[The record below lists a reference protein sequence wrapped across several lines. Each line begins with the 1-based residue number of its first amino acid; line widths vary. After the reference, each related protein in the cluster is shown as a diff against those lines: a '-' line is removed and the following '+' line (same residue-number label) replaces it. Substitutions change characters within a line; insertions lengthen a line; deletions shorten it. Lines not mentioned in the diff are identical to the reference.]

1 MAALQQRNKP
11 KEPPKV
17 PEKAPFFLPTLPGV
31 EARFAPEVKDQTK
44 DAKNNTRR
52 LEKAVHGMESVFAQ
66 KLVAEVVDGDCEP
79 IFNLPH
85 SQHVTVIHEDETFF
99 KYAKTLSPAAL
110 ELELRSLVTMDSL
123 SLFINALTRR
133 LLSHR
138 DFEAV
143 QALQNVFLRMHGDV
157 LIVNPEMQHKL
168 EELREVQRKESQKV
182 LELIASSLG
191 TLGFVRDTL

>member
-1 MAALQQRNKP
+1 MSDSALQQRNKP

-31 EARFAPEVKDQTK
+31 ETRFALEVKEQTK
-44 DAKNNTRR
+44 DAKKDTRR
-52 LEKAVHGMESVFAQ
+52 LEKAVHGTESVFAQ
-66 KLVAEVVDGDCEP
+66 KLAAEAIDGDCES
-79 IFNLPH
+79 IFNLP
-85 SQHVTVIHEDETFF
+85 QHVTDIHKDETFF
-99 KYAKTLSPAAL
+99 NYVKMLSPAAL
-110 ELELRSLVTMDSL
+110 ETELRSLVTVDHISF
-123 SLFINALTRR
+123 FINALSRR

-157 LIVNPEMQHKL
+157 LVANPDIRHKL
-168 EELREVQRKESQKV
+168 EELMEVQRKESQKV

-191 TLGFVRDTL
+191 TLSFVRDTL

>member
-1 MAALQQRNKP
+1 
-11 KEPPKV
+11 
-17 PEKAPFFLPTLPGV
+17 LPGV
-31 EARFAPEVKDQTK
+31 ETRFAPEVKDQTK
-44 DAKNNTRR
+44 DAKQNTRR
-52 LEKAVHGMESVFAQ
+52 LEKAIHGIESVFAQ
-66 KLVAEVVDGDCEP
+66 KLAAEVVDGDY
-79 IFNLPH
+79 
-85 SQHVTVIHEDETFF
+85 ETFF
-99 KYAKTLSPAAL
+99 NYAKMLSPAAL

-123 SLFINALTRR
+123 SLFINALSRR

-157 LIVNPEMQHKL
+157 LIANPEIQHKL
-168 EELREVQRKESQKV
+168 EGLMEVQRKESQKV